1 MTFSSRSL
9 LLKSAD
15 HSAVVGDAWRM
26 RARREG
32 TEVLER
38 SLARTGRGGT
48 VHVIGQG
55 YVTVNRLLCSSKSY
69 SSAYFLRVQCHRRD
83 ANKL

>member
-1 MTFSSRSL
+1 MTFSSRSP

-15 HSAVVGDAWRM
+15 HSAVVGDAWRV
-26 RARREG
+26 RAQRGG

-38 SLARTGRGGT
+38 SLARTRGET
-48 VHVIGQG
+48 VHVIGQV
-55 YVTVNRLLCSSKSY
+55 YVTVKRLLCSSKSY
-69 SSAYFLRVQCHRRD
+69 SSAYILRVQCHRRD